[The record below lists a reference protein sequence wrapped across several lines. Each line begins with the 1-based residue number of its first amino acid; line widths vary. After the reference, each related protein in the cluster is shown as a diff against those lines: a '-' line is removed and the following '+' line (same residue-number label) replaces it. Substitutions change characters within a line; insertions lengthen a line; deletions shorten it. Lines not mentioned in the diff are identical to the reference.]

1 MTKAANTA
9 ESVNKETGEITS
21 FDPSKL
27 KIVKRVTLPILKQ
40 RVGQPIYVKILEKM
54 VLSES
59 KGDDKK
65 DPATVCKVYDLE
77 HDRPAQIIVTAVT
90 KSNLMETYPDDS
102 YVGRFFKIELFAV
115 EGKKYH
121 QVELIEF
128 DEPAGFVMKN

>member
-1 MTKAANTA
+1 MTKASTA
-9 ESVNKETGEITS
+9 TESINRETGEIIP
-21 FDPSKL
+21 FDPTKL

-40 RVGQPIYVKILEKM
+40 RVGQPIFVKILEKM
-54 VLSES
+54 ELSES

-77 HDRPAQIIVTAVT
+77 HDHPAQIIVTAVT
-90 KSNLMETYPDDS
+90 KSNLMESYPNDG